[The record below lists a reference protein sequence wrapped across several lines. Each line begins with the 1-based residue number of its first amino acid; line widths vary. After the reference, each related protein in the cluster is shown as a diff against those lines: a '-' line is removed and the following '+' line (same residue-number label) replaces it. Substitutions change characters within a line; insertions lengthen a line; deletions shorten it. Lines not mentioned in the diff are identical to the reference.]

1 MKFLI
6 KLKKCISIMTAS
18 CLLISFVIGPT
29 AANAMTNEEATVKYK
44 QIFKDFMLPYNYG
57 QITSAHYAGTDRVII
72 NIQDLHCHPKVQ
84 KNISN
89 IIESFDKSYGVKK
102 VYLEGA
108 YGNVS
113 TKWLIDRL
121 DNSNKMEILDKILE
135 TGRLTGAEYYSVMTG
150 KSNIINGLEEKGPY
164 LDNLKR
170 FGEIIEN
177 QDKINLI
184 LQAIDDSL
192 SKLKKQYYTKRQYKL
207 EELSNNY
214 REGKIS
220 SQKYYTLLSKHIDK
234 LGIDISKYENTF
246 TYIMLLELQKKLD
259 YSKITN
265 ELQNLVL
272 FLRESLPNAAYQML
286 VDNTENFSK
295 IDKLYG
301 YIVRISRQLNLDL
314 TVNFPNLDNYF
325 GYIEFSQ
332 KINPLELIIEE
343 KNLTQEINTRFS
355 DTKAQREVVFLI
367 NFKRYLKDY
376 VTSKITSDD
385 YVYYKEN
392 IDTYR
397 QLWGKYIDNRVLN
410 LLDEYIVEADK
421 FYKINT
427 DRNIY
432 FTRNMFKESDELNK
446 IETEVDAKGDI
457 NKIIDNMKGVKE
469 LDIVITGGFHSQTV
483 TEILKNHGVSYIVIT
498 PNVTE
503 GTKLAEE
510 TYYEIAKEQSKIS
523 FQTLATLPF
532 LAYPEKLRI
541 RAAVNAFGADIAKE
555 IFPDKIAEIDSV
567 DTKPLSYDE
576 KAIAQQMKKLS
587 ERIKESKFLESDDKD
602 LVDFLTKITGDE
614 VDNDLLKYINL
625 EDLNRILTGEEVGSV
640 RELLTKAKRT
650 KNLSENATTTQQA
663 IANFK
668 EIFKNIQKRYTSQQ
682 EYIQKQEL
690 IRKINAVNL
699 SFFDSKLLADIR
711 EESREKFDEI
721 KRRFEGKKLES
732 LSLKDLEDYWNLKK
746 ELLTIFE
753 PKDEYG
759 VKSVLEEVFSDIE
772 IFISFIGNSAPKGD
786 YAKIALSFSAA
797 FANELNKRLGRSRLG
812 IISSTTTDEG
822 SIDAISTIVAQMYD
836 ALMVYVTAI
845 DYLKYVDPT
854 KYPGSKDFEEIQRL
868 VGNIDKESLIKDGTN
883 LEDFLTAFKFVAENG
898 DIYSKSVAR
907 ANNTDSS
914 NVAVI
919 IGGGNVAIKEDLK
932 NAIKAKNEIFLVN
945 SRTLAK
951 QSQAPAMDHKKLMDL
966 NSQYAVSNAVQYIL
980 NILDLFNK
988 KAFSIDK
995 DGHIIDINLPE
1006 LELTDKEKEIISKLE
1021 GKKKQLAELR
1031 NKNGKNKTKEIRNLE
1046 REIDEIEKSL
1056 GQLKIF
1062 YYLLKEKILVDREKY
1077 KDVIELTEFLLSK
1090 FLELG
1095 KDIITE
1101 EDLSNS
1107 ELKIHIFDME
1117 DEHGVGETAE
1127 KEEET
1132 YKNAAESV
1140 AKKIID
1146 FLETHSFFKKAWTYF
1161 EVKPVNETVKSEPI
1175 EREAFDLQYAIDHGY
1190 VVEAGK
1196 EKIETAGGKTTRTVY
1211 KLKDAD
1217 SSQHY
1222 SKFILS
1228 NGVDGITDEFRTD
1241 VGTYTIDPMF
1251 VIYEDGTVGFMTQE
1265 DFKNVYGEKKK
1276 DIFKVTKKATTVE
1289 ICFLKPRTI
1298 IQTKEGRVTVH
1309 SNEIVVR
1316 NKENNSIYAMSIE
1329 QFERIY
1335 PNNQENKSFYNE
1347 HGKEIRELEE
1357 AQKRLFGKQAETS
1370 QSQISDKQGKQVKQ
1384 TRKKVNIRN
1393 VIAGLLLTVTLLF
1406 SALNITS
1413 SLSSAKAESFD
1424 TNPIAITSQEVYVPN
1439 VEYSALN
1446 IQQILSSDN
1455 QFQQLFRSLKTN
1467 NTMFAPATK
1476 EDLRISLQSSSAE
1489 EVRAFILSD
1498 IIKAASFFGLDESYD
1513 YDNVPEIIFMKT
1525 DSTDEY
1531 FLGSACAHSVVI
1543 DGKVKD
1549 FIIIPVNYD
1558 NEGRFIL
1565 NREIFSTIVHEWTH
1579 VLNKDKVESGL
1590 MSPLEDEYEATRNG
1604 YLVLDLEDGRTF
1616 SFSVDGN
1623 DYTMPF
1629 ELGMRV
1635 LCFNKILKDKN
1646 IVTDVFRTF
1655 RKDVTFDDLYY
1666 GKIIVKSKDGKDLI
1680 MIELFDTK
1688 SRQEEKVYAI
1698 MDADGKLTIQKGEI
1712 ELENVTEDVIAD
1724 QTEDIDSEAKEL
1736 WDYLG
1741 IDNTYYRPN
1750 SFEDLKESV
1759 RFSNEKLELLSTLK
1773 DLLSEV
1779 LDFSINSD
1787 TEIIFMKGTNLPNNA
1802 ACACSDINKIII
1814 CVDDLSDN
1822 SINTLINLLSGNISE
1837 IKDLESALSF
1847 LSQNVHEGTHLN
1859 NYGNETIS
1867 PLEDERMAVLNEITV
1882 VSKLLKKGILTI
1894 ELLKQHNIVIS
1905 YPDMTLN
1912 TGDLVNHVAAMKLVG
1927 FDNVL
1932 MNKNRVFKGF
1942 RKLVGDCSEDIY
1954 YYDTVF
1960 GKNNIGITH
1969 TYQGLSSTQIGI
1981 VLVDNQTREKI
1992 LAIID
1997 TDIDMNTGYSGTYN
2011 LSKHRKVT
2019 FVEYD
2024 ETKVQ
2029 DQQEVTKTKDGKKT
2043 RKKVMKETKEQQQSE
2058 QPTDKITYMEA
2069 LDIFERGITTS
2080 YRVDKTAIE
2089 VAFASATDKLNVT
2102 RENVQNILVP
2112 LADSLAKKRIEDVST
2127 ENNNLTFKILLSKYF
2142 QENKPAKIT
2151 DITDYE
2157 DAMKMGRLL
2166 YYIIGDKVA
2175 DLNEEQI
2182 EQILPLLMETY
2193 YKGIDNLYTRDT
2205 VTAETGFYCLLGA
2218 EEDCSKEGWES
2229 IFKLLEIEPKQKK
2242 YFKCKGKESDNK
2254 IAQNWLDAIINYPE
2268 NKAKYGLKNLYMLY
2282 SGHGQPT
2289 YLLTGEYDLTIESIA
2304 KALLKAE
2311 AKGADL
2317 SEITLDLATCWSY
2330 YSSINL
2336 IELLKQQGAKTF
2348 PNIVTDAG
2356 YESVKGKFVD
2366 MKDSASSI
2374 KATDL
2379 ASGSLNATLSNKEVS
2394 LIEYILKNKIKG
2406 GLSLADFHNAER
2418 TFANYTV
2425 FAVADEKMESSFENL
2440 RQKVLETLD
2449 ISSDEINYGVKD
2461 TVRTE
2466 EDLYGEHFWDVKVR
2480 EWQAKKGNMIYME
2493 LLLDRTKE
2501 ILDKIGNSKI
2511 IKKLYRG
2518 NSGENFKNTRLGIAI
2533 GINIETFA
2541 FWTPN
2546 FVKKHNFD
2554 PSQEARMTAVVWKI
2568 RALSIGLGFGI
2579 FPALISLINPITPI
2593 ILIPSIIAT
2602 LIAGNIFHYF
2612 YDLTISN
2619 KKVPGVT
2626 INDIDKEQA
2635 IKDAN
2640 MDEDLVKKTKK
2651 ENNIMT
2657 PFELF
2662 NKNYKKAK
2670 RFSLFDHQYD
2680 GISLALTTYPQLLKE
2695 KDMDGK
2701 NKSKLINIVNPICNL
2716 TNISNWINSLADV
2729 LGVGS
2734 GSEVME
2740 YMPKL
2745 FEYCKANNKKLYFF
2759 LPNDTKAPSKK
2770 TQIEIDEKNKEG
2782 NKELQ
2787 ANANKETFRTKKEL
2801 EWITAASTDKTIE
2814 ELGNMRI
2821 FRGYSDE
2828 QILDKVAEMKKV
2840 FDMKYVEFI
2849 VGTYDLLNV
2858 ENEEAYDKYLS
2869 KEEKLTETLLNMLSS
2884 PEQYTSQAQESSVET
2899 QLVQPEMIQKE
2910 VTASIKTSVNP
2921 IRKIVSFILSFF
2933 IEQIKIEQ
2941 DTIMV
2946 QKGQKVSVP
2955 ENITRIDYEIDRK
2968 MNASIR
2974 GGKTIG
2980 TINGRV
2986 IKVHKEGNNII
2997 FFSKHERGLEGIDE
3011 SQIIGHFLES
3021 FSSGRKDLKIKE
3033 GTIVA
3038 FANKTDFS
3046 EADIQNR
3053 LTNAAINGIQKAEVE
3068 ISLDLS
3074 QTEKI
3079 GSSFIQ
3085 KCEQITKGQFSSTI
3099 IVNYNQLN
3107 KYLSEIM
3114 ELQQKGYRFILRS
3127 SIKEIASAFSYEGDF
3142 HLDGAIL
3149 EDATGKDLEQIED
3162 LAADNVK
3169 GTIHIETQ
3177 IYVNMA
3183 TAKDKFDINNM
3194 YLNKGIIPIVTAQ
3207 QAKDMT
3213 GKYAMEYK
3221 EIKDKTN
3228 EEIDKLL
3235 SEGKII
3241 NILCSDKKGEQLD
3254 DVRSKLAKV
3263 LKNMFGTMNEL
3274 LKPKSPEQRISEEIS
3289 VVSDYNYGEQF
3300 IKEIELL
3307 EKELFESLKDKNNII
3322 RRILTTE
3329 VTEDEDARQLVDE
3342 LKKSEIYKQLP
3353 SVIQMR
3359 IETEILRNNYF
3370 EVLGTIRGTINQ
3382 IIDKSLLVHWKS
3394 VTRNKYL
3401 EKEYKEYRQ
3410 YIRIRAIQLIMAGQ
3424 NLNELLELRPDTNQS
3439 AEELFNTIK
3448 IELNKDVK
3456 RTVIANKITI
3466 KEITDSEVTNTITNF
3481 MNINILLEDSLI
3493 EAKAT
3498 QQLQVSVNAVRSI
3511 LAAA

>member
-1 MKFLI
+1 M
-6 KLKKCISIMTAS
+6 
-18 CLLISFVIGPT
+18 
-29 AANAMTNEEATVKYK
+29 
-44 QIFKDFMLPYNYG
+44 
-57 QITSAHYAGTDRVII
+57 
-72 NIQDLHCHPKVQ
+72 
-84 KNISN
+84 
-89 IIESFDKSYGVKK
+89 
-102 VYLEGA
+102 
-108 YGNVS
+108 
-113 TKWLIDRL
+113 
-121 DNSNKMEILDKILE
+121 
-135 TGRLTGAEYYSVMTG
+135 
-150 KSNIINGLEEKGPY
+150 
-164 LDNLKR
+164 
-170 FGEIIEN
+170 
-177 QDKINLI
+177 
-184 LQAIDDSL
+184 
-192 SKLKKQYYTKRQYKL
+192 
-207 EELSNNY
+207 
-214 REGKIS
+214 
-220 SQKYYTLLSKHIDK
+220 
-234 LGIDISKYENTF
+234 
-246 TYIMLLELQKKLD
+246 ELQKKLD
-259 YSKITN
+259 YSKITK
-265 ELQNLVL
+265 ELQDLVL
-272 FLRESLPNAAYQML
+272 FLRENLPNAAYQML

-295 IDKLYG
+295 VDKLYG

-314 TVNFPNLDNYF
+314 ALNFPNLDNYF

-332 KINPLELIIEE
+332 KINPLELIVEE
-343 KNLTQEINTRFS
+343 RSLTQEINTRFS

-367 NFKRYLKDY
+367 NFARYLKDY

-392 IDTYR
+392 IDTCR
-397 QLWGKYIDNRVLN
+397 QLWNKYIDNRVLS
-410 LLDEYIVEADK
+410 LLDEYIAEADK

-432 FTRNMFKESDELNK
+432 FTRNMFKESDELNE
-446 IETEVDAKGDI
+446 IETEVEAKGDV
-457 NKIIDNMKGVKE
+457 NKIIENMKGVKE
-469 LDIVITGGFHSQTV
+469 VDVVITGGFHSQTV

-523 FQTLATLPF
+523 FQAFANLITSLLP
-532 LAYPEKLRI
+532 PSKQQ
-541 RAAVNAFGADIAKE
+541 E
-555 IFPDKIAEIDSV
+555 IFEWISKESKNVKGKKQEDISNLTLDDRKKLLREIIS
-567 DTKPLSYDE
+567 
-576 KAIAQQMKKLS
+576 AKLS
-587 ERIKESKFLESDDKD
+587 ESDDEGEVIKSILDKINEYTKD
-602 LVDFLTKITGDE
+602 PVVEDFLNEINVDKFKKLLEEDIGKIGT
-614 VDNDLLKYINL
+614 VITA
-625 EDLNRILTGEEVGSV
+625 LNKS
-640 RELLTKAKRT
+640 KA
-650 KNLSENATTTQQA
+650 QQA
-663 IANFK
+663 LILVNDAL
-668 EIFKNIQKRYTSQQ
+668 ERYMSFAAKGEMQQ
-682 EYIQKQEL
+682 INVEEREL
-690 IRKINAVNL
+690 IRQIKSLPKLSEPHKQLLMSRGGKYNRLLTELSKYDHENL
-699 SFFDSKLLADIR
+699 EQYNEKELKKYLQLLKQLWNI
-711 EESREKFDEI
+711 SEI
-721 KRRFEGKKLES
+721 KSAEQVRKEIEKSFAKVEMFFS
-732 LSLKDLEDYWNLKK
+732 LIGYSAPQGDYEKITMSVLAPLMEKISK
-746 ELLTIFE
+746 ELGRERFGI
-753 PKDEYG
+753 
-759 VKSVLEEVFSDIE
+759 
-772 IFISFIGNSAPKGD
+772 
-786 YAKIALSFSAA
+786 LSSPTAS
-797 FANELNKRLGRSRLG
+797 K
-812 IISSTTTDEG
+812 G
-822 SIDAISTIVAQMYD
+822 SIDATSTVLSQMYD
-836 ALMVYVTAI
+836 ALMVYVTAKN
-845 DYLKYVDPT
+845 YLGYVETESFPNAET
-854 KYPGSKDFEEIQRL
+854 FKDIKKLLGE
-868 VGNIDKESLIKDGTN
+868 IDKQDLVKNGTN
-883 LEDFLTAFKFVAENG
+883 LREFLNAFKFVAENG
-898 DIYSKSVAR
+898 DVYSKAVAQTR
-907 ANNTDSS
+907 
-914 NVAVI
+914 NVPNFAII
-919 IGGGNVAIKEDLK
+919 IGGRAVSIENDLL
-932 NAIKAKNEIFLVN
+932 NAYYAGNEIFLVN
-945 SRTLAK
+945 SRRLAK
-951 QSQAPAMDHKKLMDL
+951 QSDAITEKRAIN
-966 NSQYAVSNAVQYIL
+966 NSVEYL
-980 NILDLFNK
+980 LFLVGL
-988 KAFSIDK
+988 IDK
-995 DGHIIDINLPE
+995 GVIRLVDKNNKDDVSLINKDIVDLITDDIAFDVSKVTNLGS
-1006 LELTDKEKEIISKLE
+1006 KEKELYDLLRFK
-1021 GKKKQLAELR
+1021 ELSPKVKELLGLLL
-1031 NKNGKNKTKEIRNLE
+1031 KNGI
-1046 REIDEIEKSL
+1046 KS
-1056 GQLKIF
+1056 
-1062 YYLLKEKILVDREKY
+1062 
-1077 KDVIELTEFLLSK
+1077 KD
-1090 FLELG
+1090 
-1095 KDIITE
+1095 
-1101 EDLSNS
+1101 DLRK
-1107 ELKIHIFDME
+1107 LKIHVIDME
-1117 DEHGVGETAE
+1117 DENCETDEQMRTEGKRVAE
-1127 KEEET
+1127 NIFEIVRT
-1132 YKNAAESV
+1132 F
-1140 AKKIID
+1140 I
-1146 FLETHSFFKKAWTYF
+1146 KKALQAVDMKWIGS
-1161 EVKPVNETVKSEPI
+1161 VKSAEI
-1175 EREAFDLQYAIDHGY
+1175 EVQAFDLEYAKKHGFLKG
-1190 VVEAGK
+1190 VKENVEEEQEK
-1196 EKIETAGGKTTRTVY
+1196 EKKEKEYDYYILESQYDKDKHFTTRIYEAEPDNST
-1211 KLKDAD
+1211 
-1217 SSQHY
+1217 
-1222 SKFILS
+1222 LS
-1228 NGVDGITDEFRTD
+1228 ARTD
-1241 VGTYTIDPMF
+1241 IAVDPMF
-1251 VIYEDGTVGFMTQE
+1251 VVYADGSVGFMSREKFNRIYRADINTNKI
-1265 DFKNVYGEKKK
+1265 KNQM
-1276 DIFKVTKKATTVE
+1276 FKATKNEVEVDVSFVEPMSIIDTDVGRDTV
-1289 ICFLKPRTI
+1289 LPYD
-1298 IQTKEGRVTVH
+1298 
-1309 SNEIVVR
+1309 IVV
-1316 NKENNSIYAMSIE
+1316 KSKDGKPYAMSIAE
-1329 QFERIY
+1329 FMRIY
-1335 PNNQENKSFYNE
+1335 PQEKNSEFYKQNKRQIDRLL
-1347 HGKEIRELEE
+1347 KEYSRMEGNLDIQQEIAEQQDQGT
-1357 AQKRLFGKQAETS
+1357 ASKQKVQA
-1370 QSQISDKQGKQVKQ
+1370 
-1384 TRKKVNIRN
+1384 KKKIDLKR
-1393 VIAGLLLTVTLLF
+1393 ILAGLLVTVTLF
-1406 SALNITS
+1406 VS
-1413 SLSSAKAESFD
+1413 SINMASSKAENFE
-1424 TNPIAITSQEVYVPN
+1424 TIPGIAVSQTYSISESAVSE
-1439 VEYSALN
+1439 VEYTTNN
-1446 IQQILSSDN
+1446 IKQILADKAML
-1455 QFQQLFRSLKTN
+1455 QQLFESFKSN
-1467 NTMFAPATK
+1467 NTMFAPAT
-1476 EDLRISLQSSSAE
+1476 EGYLEYSLGVSCDETITGIVQN
-1489 EVRAFILSD
+1489 D
-1498 IIKAASFFGLDESYD
+1498 IRKAVSFFGLGEDYD
-1513 YDNVPEIIFMKT
+1513 YSNMPEIIFMKT
-1525 DSTDEY
+1525 DSTDEN
-1531 FLGSACAHSVVI
+1531 FLGSACAHSAVI
-1543 DGKVKD
+1543 DGEIKN
-1549 FIIIPVNYD
+1549 FIIIPVNYYSD
-1558 NEGRFIL
+1558 GSFNLGEIL
-1565 NREIFSTIVHEWTH
+1565 STIVHEWTH
-1579 VLNKDKVESGL
+1579 ILNRDKVNAGL

-1604 YLVLDLEDGRTF
+1604 YLALSFDVVNVSSFGDEKKAEKVSFKDWLKEKVF
-1616 SFSVDGN
+1616 SKLSVSEQQKVDAEN
-1623 DYTMPF
+1623 LYF
-1629 ELGMRV
+1629 EQWFRV
-1635 LCFNKILKDKN
+1635 YGFKQILQNKEK
-1646 IVTDVFRTF
+1646 VTEPF
-1655 RKDVTFDDLYY
+1655 RKFRSKVSFDDLYY
-1666 GKIIVKSKDGKDLI
+1666 GNVIPNVKSEDGKDLI
-1680 MIELFDTK
+1680 IIEVFDTK
-1688 SRQEEKVYAI
+1688 KSQGKKIYAVIDEDGNLEMQEGQIKLETISQEEVVPAQ
-1698 MDADGKLTIQKGEI
+1698 T
-1712 ELENVTEDVIAD
+1712 ENV
-1724 QTEDIDSEAKEL
+1724 DSEKISDANVKKIS
-1736 WDYLG
+1736 DYLKTN
-1741 IDNTYYRPN
+1741 NTAYRPN
-1750 SFEDLKESV
+1750 SLKDLEDSIKFSSSDDTLNFVSQLKE
-1759 RFSNEKLELLSTLK
+1759 
-1773 DLLSEV
+1773 LLSEV
-1779 LDFSINSD
+1779 LDFSVNSD
-1787 TEIIFMKGTNLPNNA
+1787 TEIIFMKGTNLPNNT

-1814 CVDDLSDN
+1814 CVDDLSMAN
-1822 SINTLINLLSGNISE
+1822 LKTLINLLSGNISE

-1859 NYGNETIS
+1859 NHGKENIS

-2043 RKKVMKETKEQQQSE
+2043 RKKVMKETKEQQQNE
-2058 QPTDKITYMEA
+2058 QTTDKITYMDA

-2311 AKGADL
+2311 ANGADL

-2336 IELLKQQGAKTF
+2336 IEILKENGAKTF

-2379 ASGSLNATLSNKEVS
+2379 AGGSLNATLSNKEVS
-2394 LIEYILKNKIKG
+2394 LIEYILKNKITDR
-2406 GLSLADFHNAER
+2406 LSLADFYNAER

-2425 FAVADEKMESSFENL
+2425 FAVADEEMEISFENL
-2440 RQKVLETLD
+2440 RQKVFEILD
-2449 ISSDEINYGVKD
+2449 ISPKEINYGVKD

-2466 EDLYGEHFWDVKVR
+2466 EDLYGDHSWDVNVR
-2480 EWQAKKGNMIYME
+2480 EWQAKQGLMIYME

-2501 ILDKIGNSKI
+2501 ILDKIGNNKI
-2511 IKKLYRG
+2511 IKILYKDKA
-2518 NSGENFKNTRLGIAI
+2518 GENFKNTRLGIAI
-2533 GINIETFA
+2533 GVNIETFA

-2593 ILIPSIIAT
+2593 ILIPSIITT

-2640 MDEDLVKKTKK
+2640 MDEDLVKKAKK

-2745 FEYCKANNKKLYFF
+2745 FKYCKDNNKKLYFF

-2801 EWITAASTDKTIE
+2801 EWITAASTDKSIE
-2814 ELGNMRI
+2814 ELRNMRI

-2899 QLVQPEMIQKE
+2899 QLVQPEMIQNE
-2910 VTASIKTSVNP
+2910 VTDSIKTSVNP
-2921 IRKIVSFILSFF
+2921 VRKIVSVILSFF

-2941 DTIMV
+2941 DTIIV

-2955 ENITRIDYEIDRK
+2955 ENITRIDYEIDKK
-2968 MNASIR
+2968 MNRSIR
-2974 GGKTIG
+2974 GGKIIG

-2997 FFSKHERGLEGIDE
+2997 FFSKDERGLEGIAE
-3011 SQIIGHFLES
+3011 SQIKSRFLEA
-3021 FSSGRKDLKIKE
+3021 FSSGRKDLQIKE
-3033 GTIVA
+3033 GTTIA
-3038 FANKTDFS
+3038 FANKTDFF
-3046 EADIQNR
+3046 ETDVKNR

-3074 QTEKI
+3074 QAERI

-3127 SIKEIASAFSYEGDF
+3127 SIKEIASAFSYEGL

-3183 TAKDKFDINNM
+3183 TAKDKFDINKI

-3370 EVLGTIRGTINQ
+3370 EELGTIRGTINQ

-3456 RTVIANKITI
+3456 RTIIANKTVI
-3466 KEITDSEVTNTITNF
+3466 KEIKDSEVTNTITKF
-3481 MNINILLEDSLI
+3481 MNINILLEDSLM

-3498 QQLQVSVNAVRSI
+3498 KQLQVSVNAVRSM